1 MSDHAKLS
9 PSKRSRW
16 ALCPGSI
23 REEAKYPDT
32 GSGPAAADGTHSH
45 TLLEYC
51 IQLDRFIDPMT
62 QIGAKFEDHEGEFVV
77 HQDRAERVKV
87 AVDYIMHY
95 SAFGILPVVSE
106 SKVDPAFLLGRS
118 DLSGTVD
125 VQILAG
131 NTLELIDYKDG
142 MGVVTAE
149 GNMQLEQYAY
159 GVLAG
164 YKLPVNGAYPFE
176 YVKMT
181 IIQPKLAMKG
191 MKPITSHTVTVRSL
205 LDNMG
210 TIITQA
216 AATDAPDAP
225 LVPGDSQC
233 KFCRAKGSCNALA
246 SNVMKEV
253 GIMFQPVVTQT
264 LDVAQQSAD
273 KDPSTMDDA
282 QIRQIMEAAPL
293 MRQLL
298 EGVEKEAQRRLEMG
312 QVIPGLKLVNG
323 RGSRAWALPE
333 TEMAEKLIK
342 MGIPKS
348 AVYET
353 KLVTPAKAEK
363 LTWEKKDGTKV
374 ALTERQLK
382 RMEQEYVVKL
392 AGKLTVAPESDGRPA
407 VITNAAP
414 LFSAVDE
421 GRIAGDLTTRIEYTV
436 TNGVVQ
442 IQSVEQTETLPSWLS

>member
-45 TLLEYC
+45 TLLEHC
-51 IQLDRFIDPMT
+51 IKNGLSDPMDQVGET
-62 QIGAKFEDHEGEFVV
+62 FTDHEGTFKVDA
-77 HQDRAERVKV
+77 DRAARVKT
-87 AVDYIMHY
+87 AIEYIREESVGGM
-95 SAFGILPVVSE
+95 FKVISE
-106 SKVDPAFLLGRS
+106 QRVDPEFLLGRK

-125 VQILAG
+125 CQIIG
-131 NTLELIDYKDG
+131 GDILELIDYKDG
-142 MGVVTAE
+142 MGIVAAE

-164 YKLPVNGAYPFE
+164 YKLPVNGDYPFKT
-176 YVKMT
+176 VRMT
-181 IIQPKLAMKG
+181 IIQPKLALRG
-191 MKPITSHTVTVRSL
+191 MPAITSHDVSVRSL

-216 AATDAPDAP
+216 AATDKPDAP
-225 LVPGDSQC
+225 LVPGESQC

-282 QIRQIMEAAPL
+282 QIAQIMEAAPL

-298 EGVEKEAQRRLEMG
+298 EGVEKEALRRLEAG

-333 TEMAEKLIK
+333 DDMAEKLVK

-414 LFSAVDE
+414 LFSAVE
-421 GRIAGDLTTRIEYTV
+421 AAPAAE
-436 TNGVVQ
+436 
-442 IQSVEQTETLPSWLS
+442 SLPSWLS

>member
-23 REEAKYPDT
+23 REEAKYPDP

-45 TLLEYC
+45 TLLEHC
-51 IQLDRFIDPMT
+51 INMGKPAHSC
-62 QIGAKFEDHEGEFVV
+62 IGASMNDHEGPFIVDT
-77 HQDRAERVKV
+77 DRASRVQV
-87 AVDYIMHY
+87 ALDYIY
-95 SAFGILPVVSE
+95 SRFSSEWERDHVKGCKLISE
-106 SKVDPAFLLGRS
+106 SKVDPEHLLGRD

-125 VQILAG
+125 VQIIG
-131 NTLELIDYKDG
+131 SDTLELIDYKDG
-142 MGVVTAE
+142 MGIVTAE
-149 GNMQLEQYAY
+149 GNLQLEQYAY

-164 YKLPVNGAYPFE
+164 YKLPVNAEYPF
-176 YVKMT
+176 KTIRMT
-181 IIQPKLAMKG
+181 IVQPKLALRG
-191 MKPITSHTVTVRSL
+191 MPAITSHDVSVRDL
-205 LDNMG
+205 LSRMG
-210 TIITQA
+210 IIVTQA

-225 LVPGDSQC
+225 LVPGESQC
-233 KFCRAKGSCNALA
+233 KFCRAKGSCSALA

-253 GIMFQPVVTQT
+253 GIMFQPVVSQT

-298 EGVEKEAQRRLEMG
+298 EGVEKEALRRLEAG
-312 QVIPGLKLVNG
+312 QTIPGLKLVNG

-333 TEMAEKLIK
+333 DKMAEKLVK

-363 LTWEKKDGTKV
+363 LTWEKRDGSKV
-374 ALTERQLK
+374 TLTERQLK
-382 RMEQEYVVKL
+382 TMETEYVVKM
-392 AGKLTVAPESDGRPA
+392 AGKLSVAPESDGRPA
-407 VITNAAP
+407 VVLNAAP
-414 LFSAVDE
+414 LFSAVE
-421 GRIAGDLTTRIEYTV
+421 
-436 TNGVVQ
+436 
-442 IQSVEQTETLPSWLS
+442 SLPSWLS

>member
-45 TLLEYC
+45 TLLEHC
-51 IQLDRFIDPMT
+51 IKNGLSDPMDQVGET
-62 QIGAKFEDHEGEFVV
+62 FADHEGEFKVDA
-77 HQDRAERVKV
+77 DRAARVKV
-87 AVDYIMHY
+87 AIEYIRERSMNGM
-95 SAFGILPVVSE
+95 FKVISE
-106 SKVDPAFLLGRS
+106 QRVDPQHLLGRD

-125 VQILAG
+125 CQIIG
-131 NTLELIDYKDG
+131 PDWIEIIDYKDG
-142 MGVVTAE
+142 MGVVSAE

-164 YKLPVNGAYPFE
+164 YKLPINVEYPC
-176 YVKMT
+176 KTIRMT
-181 IIQPKLAMKG
+181 IIQPKLALKG
-191 MKPITSHTVTVRSL
+191 MKAITSADRDVRDML
-205 LDNMG
+205 TNMG
-210 TIITQA
+210 TIILQA
-216 AATDAPDAP
+216 AATDKPDAP
-225 LVPGDSQC
+225 LVPGESQC
-233 KFCRAKGSCNALA
+233 KFCRAKGSCAALA

-273 KDPSTMDDA
+273 KDPAQMDDQ

-298 EGVEKEAQRRLEMG
+298 EAVEKEALRRLEAG
-312 QVIPGLKLVNG
+312 TPIPGLKLVHG
-323 RGSRAWALPE
+323 RGSRAWALSE
-333 TEMAEKLIK
+333 DEMAEKLVK
-342 MGIPKS
+342 MGIPKT
-348 AVYET
+348 AIYET

-363 LTWEKKDGTKV
+363 LTWEKRDGTKV
-374 ALTERQLK
+374 SLTDRQLK
-382 RMEQEYVVKL
+382 RMDQEYVTKL
-392 AGKLTVAPESDGRPA
+392 AGKLTVVPESDSRPA

-414 LFSAVDE
+414 LFSAVE
-421 GRIAGDLTTRIEYTV
+421 AAPAAE
-436 TNGVVQ
+436 
-442 IQSVEQTETLPSWLS
+442 SLPSWLS

>member
-45 TLLEYC
+45 TLLEHC
-51 IQLDRFIDPMT
+51 IKNGLSDPMDQVGET
-62 QIGAKFEDHEGEFVV
+62 FTDHEGTFKVDA
-77 HQDRAERVKV
+77 DRAARVKS
-87 AVDYIMHY
+87 AIEYIRERSMNGLF
-95 SAFGILPVVSE
+95 SVISE
-106 SKVDPAFLLGRS
+106 QKVDPEFLLGRK

-125 VQILAG
+125 CQIIG
-131 NTLELIDYKDG
+131 PDFLELIDYKDG

-164 YKLPVNGAYPFE
+164 YKLPVNGAFPFSR
-176 YVKMT
+176 VIMT
-181 IIQPKLAMKG
+181 IVQPKLALKG
-191 MKPITSHTVTVRSL
+191 MKPITSHEVTVKSL
-205 LDNMG
+205 MDNIG
-210 TIITQA
+210 TIVLQA
-216 AATDAPDAP
+216 AATDKPDAP
-225 LVPGDSQC
+225 LVPGESQC
-233 KFCRAKGSCNALA
+233 KFCRAKGSCAALA
-246 SNVMKEV
+246 GNVMKEV
-253 GIMFQPVVTQT
+253 GIMFQPVVTET

-273 KDPSTMDDA
+273 KDPAQMDNA

-298 EGVEKEAQRRLEMG
+298 EAVEKEAMRRMESG
-312 QVIPGLKLVNG
+312 ISIPGLKLVHG

-333 TEMAEKLIK
+333 EEMAEKLIK

-363 LTWEKKDGTKV
+363 LTWEKRDGTKV
-374 ALTERQLK
+374 SLTERQLK
-382 RMEQEYVVKL
+382 RMDQEYVSKL
-392 AGKLTVAPESDGRPA
+392 AGKLTVAPESDGRQA
-407 VITNAAP
+407 VIMNAAP
-414 LFSAVDE
+414 MFSAVE
-421 GRIAGDLTTRIEYTV
+421 AAPAAE
-436 TNGVVQ
+436 
-442 IQSVEQTETLPSWLS
+442 SLPSWLS

>member
-1 MSDHAKLS
+1 VSDHAKLS

-45 TLLEYC
+45 TLLEHC
-51 IQLDRFIDPMT
+51 IKNGLSDPMDQVGET
-62 QIGAKFEDHEGEFVV
+62 FTDHEGTFKVDA
-77 HQDRAERVKV
+77 DRAARVKT
-87 AVDYIMHY
+87 AIEYIREESVGGM
-95 SAFGILPVVSE
+95 FKVISE
-106 SKVDPAFLLGRS
+106 QRVDPEFLLGRK

-125 VQILAG
+125 CQIIG
-131 NTLELIDYKDG
+131 GDILELIDYKDG
-142 MGVVTAE
+142 MGIVSAE

-164 YKLPVNGAYPFE
+164 FKLPINGDYPFKT
-176 YVKMT
+176 VRMT
-181 IIQPKLAMKG
+181 IIQPKLALRG
-191 MKPITSHTVTVRSL
+191 MPAITSHEVSVRDL
-205 LDNMG
+205 MANMG
-210 TIITQA
+210 TIISQA
-216 AATDAPDAP
+216 AATDKPDAP
-225 LVPGDSQC
+225 LVPGESQC

-282 QIRQIMEAAPL
+282 QIAQIMEAAPL

-298 EGVEKEAQRRLEMG
+298 EGVEKEALRRLEMG

-333 TEMAEKLIK
+333 DDMAEKLVK
-342 MGIPKS
+342 MGIPKG
-348 AVYET
+348 AIYET

-374 ALTERQLK
+374 ALTDRQLK

-414 LFSAVDE
+414 LFSAVE
-421 GRIAGDLTTRIEYTV
+421 AAPAAE
-436 TNGVVQ
+436 
-442 IQSVEQTETLPSWLS
+442 SLPSWLS

>member
-45 TLLEYC
+45 TLLEQC
-51 IQLDRFIDPMT
+51 IKQFVDPLSMVGQLMT
-62 QIGAKFEDHEGEFVV
+62 DHEGSFHVDK
-77 HQDRAERVKV
+77 DRAERVKV
-87 AVDYIMHY
+87 AFDYVHKIENLGHR
-95 SAFGILPVVSE
+95 VVSE
-106 SKVDPAFLLGRS
+106 TKVDPEFLLGRK

-125 VQILAG
+125 LQIIG
-131 NTLELIDYKDG
+131 GDTLELIDYKDG
-142 MGVVTAE
+142 MGIVSAE
-149 GNMQLEQYAY
+149 GNLQLEQYAY

-164 YKLPVNGAYPFE
+164 YKLPVNGAYPFD

-181 IIQPKLAMKG
+181 IIQPKLALRG
-191 MKPITSHTVTVRSL
+191 MPAITSHTVTVKSL
-205 LDNMG
+205 IDDAG
-210 TIITQA
+210 TIIVQA
-216 AATDAPDAP
+216 AATDKPDAP
-225 LVPGDSQC
+225 LVPGESQC
-233 KFCRAKGSCNALA
+233 KFCRAKGSCAALA

-282 QIRQIMEAAPL
+282 QIAQIMEAAPL

-298 EGVEKEAQRRLEMG
+298 EGVEAEALRRLQAG
-312 QVIPGLKLVNG
+312 QSIPGIKLVNG

-333 TEMAEKLIK
+333 DDMAEKLVK

-348 AVYET
+348 AVFET

-414 LFSAVDE
+414 LFSAVE
-421 GRIAGDLTTRIEYTV
+421 AAPAAE
-436 TNGVVQ
+436 
-442 IQSVEQTETLPSWLS
+442 SLPSWLS

>member
-45 TLLEYC
+45 TLLEHC
-51 IQLDRFIDPMT
+51 IKNGLSDPMDQVGET
-62 QIGAKFEDHEGEFVV
+62 FTDHEGEFKVDA
-77 HQDRAERVKV
+77 DRAARVKS
-87 AVDYIMHY
+87 AIEYIRERSM
-95 SAFGILPVVSE
+95 GGLLPVISE
-106 SKVDPAFLLGRS
+106 QRVDPAFLLGRD

-125 VQILAG
+125 CQILG
-131 NTLELIDYKDG
+131 GDTLELIDYKDG
-142 MGVVTAE
+142 MGIVTAE
-149 GNMQLEQYAY
+149 GNLQLEQYAY
-159 GVLAG
+159 GVLARLR
-164 YKLPVNGAYPFE
+164 LPVNGNYPFST
-176 YVKMT
+176 VRMT

-191 MKPITSHTVTVRSL
+191 MKPITSHEVSVRDL
-205 LDNMG
+205 MANMG

-233 KFCRAKGSCNALA
+233 KFCRAKGSCSALA
-246 SNVMKEV
+246 NNVMKEV
-253 GIMFQPVVTQT
+253 GVMFQPVVTET

-298 EGVEKEAQRRLEMG
+298 EAVEKEALRRLESG
-312 QVIPGLKLVNG
+312 GSIPGLKLVNG

-333 TEMAEKLIK
+333 EQMAEKLVK

-374 ALTERQLK
+374 TLTERQLK
-382 RMEQEYVVKL
+382 RMDQEYVSKL
-392 AGKLTVAPESDGRPA
+392 AGKLTVVPESDGRPA
-407 VITNAAP
+407 VIMNAAP
-414 LFSAVDE
+414 LFSAVE
-421 GRIAGDLTTRIEYTV
+421 AAPAAE
-436 TNGVVQ
+436 
-442 IQSVEQTETLPSWLS
+442 SLPSWLS

>member
-23 REEAKYPDT
+23 REEAKYPDE
-32 GSGPAAADGTHSH
+32 GGGPAAIDGTHSH
-45 TLLEYC
+45 MLLEVCLKENDKASFY
-51 IQLDRFIDPMT
+51 
-62 QIGAKFEDHEGEFVV
+62 IGAEMEDHEGKFVV
-77 HQDRAERVKV
+77 DADRAARVQS
-87 AVDYIMHY
+87 ALDYIDQRVAEHN
-95 SAFGILPVVSE
+95 GLCEVISE
-106 SKVDPAFLLGRS
+106 TRVDPEHLLGRK

-125 VQILAG
+125 VQIIGG

-142 MGVVTAE
+142 MGIVSAE
-149 GNMQLEQYAY
+149 GNLQLEQYAY

-164 YKLPVNGAYPFE
+164 YKLPVNGDYPFE
-176 YVKMT
+176 TVRMT
-181 IIQPKLAMKG
+181 IIQPKLALKG
-191 MKPITSHTVTVRSL
+191 MKPITSHDVSVRSL
-205 LDNMG
+205 LDSMG

-216 AATDAPDAP
+216 AATDQPDAP
-225 LVPGDSQC
+225 LVPGESQC
-233 KFCRAKGSCNALA
+233 KFCRAKGSCAALA
-246 SNVMKEV
+246 GNVMKEV

-298 EGVEKEAQRRLEMG
+298 EGVEKEALRRLESG
-312 QVIPGLKLVNG
+312 QTIPGLKLVNG

-333 TEMAEKLIK
+333 DDMAEKLVK

-348 AVYET
+348 AIYET

-363 LTWEKKDGTKV
+363 LTWEKRDGSKV
-374 ALTERQLK
+374 TLTDRQLK
-382 RMEQEYVVKL
+382 TMETEYVVKM
-392 AGKLTVAPESDGRPA
+392 AGKLTVVPESDGRPA
-407 VITNAAP
+407 VVKNAAP
-414 LFSAVDE
+414 LFGAV
-421 GRIAGDLTTRIEYTV
+421 
-436 TNGVVQ
+436 
-442 IQSVEQTETLPSWLS
+442 ETPAELPAWLL

>member
-1 MSDHAKLS
+1 MSAHAMLS

-45 TLLEYC
+45 TLLEHC
-51 IQLDRFIDPMT
+51 IKNGLSDPMD
-62 QIGAKFEDHEGEFVV
+62 QVGEVFNDHDGTFVV
-77 HQDRAERVKV
+77 DADRAARVKT
-87 AVDYIMHY
+87 AIDYIREQSLGGM
-95 SAFGILPVVSE
+95 LTVVSE
-106 SKVDPAFLLGRS
+106 EHVDPEHLLGRK

-125 VQILAG
+125 CQILG
-131 NTLELIDYKDG
+131 PDTLELIDYKDG
-142 MGVVTAE
+142 MGVVSAE
-149 GNMQLEQYAY
+149 GNLQLEQYAY

-164 YKLPVNGAYPFE
+164 LRLPVNGNYPFST
-176 YVKMT
+176 VRMT

-191 MKPITSHTVTVRSL
+191 MRPITSHTVTVRSL

-225 LVPGDSQC
+225 LVPGESQC

-282 QIRQIMEAAPL
+282 QIAQIMEAAPL

-333 TEMAEKLIK
+333 EDMAEKLVK

-348 AVYET
+348 AIYET

-363 LTWEKKDGTKV
+363 LTWEKKGEKV
-374 ALTERQLK
+374 TLTDRQLK

-392 AGKLTVAPESDGRPA
+392 AGKLTVVPESDGRPA

-414 LFSAVDE
+414 LFSAVE
-421 GRIAGDLTTRIEYTV
+421 AAPAAE
-436 TNGVVQ
+436 
-442 IQSVEQTETLPSWLS
+442 SLPSWLS

>member
-1 MSDHAKLS
+1 MSARAQLS

-23 REEAKYPDT
+23 REEAKYPEQE
-32 GSGPAAADGTHSH
+32 SGPAAVDGTHSH
-45 TLLEYC
+45 TLLEKC
-51 IQLDRFIDPMT
+51 IKEGRPANSFVGENLF
-62 QIGAKFEDHEGEFVV
+62 DHDGQFKVDA
-77 HQDRAERVKV
+77 DRAARVQI
-87 AVDYIMHY
+87 ALDYIAER
-95 SAFGILPVVSE
+95 SIGGVLPVVSE
-106 SKVDPAFLLGRS
+106 TRVDPAHLLGRD

-125 VQILAG
+125 VQIIG
-131 NTLELIDYKDG
+131 GDTLELIDYKDG
-142 MGVVTAE
+142 MGIVSAE

-176 YVKMT
+176 YVRMT

-216 AATDAPDAP
+216 AATDKPDAP
-225 LVPGDSQC
+225 LVPGESQC
-233 KFCRAKGSCNALA
+233 KFCRAKGSCSALA

-253 GIMFQPVVTQT
+253 GIMFQPIVNQT

-282 QIRQIMEAAPL
+282 QITQIMEAAPL

-298 EGVEKEAQRRLEMG
+298 EGVEKEALRRLEAG
-312 QVIPGLKLVNG
+312 QTIAGLKLVNG
-323 RGSRAWALPE
+323 RGSRVWALPE
-333 TEMAEKLIK
+333 DQIAEKLVK

-348 AVYET
+348 AIYET

-363 LTWEKKDGTKV
+363 LTWEKKGEKV
-374 ALTERQLK
+374 TLSDRQLS
-382 RMEQEYVVKL
+382 RMEQEYVTKL
-392 AGKLTVAPESDGRPA
+392 AGKLTVVPESDSRPA

-414 LFSAVDE
+414 MFSAV
-421 GRIAGDLTTRIEYTV
+421 
-436 TNGVVQ
+436 
-442 IQSVEQTETLPSWLS
+442 ETPAEIPSWLL

>member
-1 MSDHAKLS
+1 VSDHAKLS

-45 TLLEYC
+45 TLLEHC
-51 IQLDRFIDPMT
+51 IKQFVDPLSMVGQLMT
-62 QIGAKFEDHEGEFVV
+62 DHEGSFHVDK
-77 HQDRAERVKV
+77 DRAERVKV
-87 AVDYIMHY
+87 AFDYVHKIENL
-95 SAFGILPVVSE
+95 GLRVISE
-106 SKVDPAFLLGRS
+106 TRVDPEFLLGRK

-125 VQILAG
+125 LQIIGAD
-131 NTLELIDYKDG
+131 TLELIDYKDG
-142 MGVVTAE
+142 MGIVSAE

-164 YKLPVNGAYPFE
+164 YKLPVNGAYPIE

-181 IIQPKLAMKG
+181 IIQPKLALRG
-191 MKPITSHTVTVRSL
+191 MPAITSHTVTVKSL

-216 AATDAPDAP
+216 AATDKPDAP
-225 LVPGDSQC
+225 LVPGESQC
-233 KFCRAKGSCNALA
+233 KFCRAKGSCAALA
-246 SNVMKEV
+246 GNVMKEV
-253 GIMFQPVVTQT
+253 GIMFQPVVTET

-273 KDPSTMDDA
+273 KDPAQMDDA

-298 EGVEKEAQRRLEMG
+298 EAVEKEAMRRMESG
-312 QVIPGLKLVNG
+312 ISIPGLKLVNG

-333 TEMAEKLIK
+333 AEMAEKLVK
-342 MGIPKS
+342 MGIPKG
-348 AVYET
+348 AIYET

-374 ALTERQLK
+374 TLTERQLK
-382 RMEQEYVVKL
+382 RMEQEYVSKL
-392 AGKLTVAPESDGRPA
+392 AGKLTVVPESDGRPA
-407 VITNAAP
+407 VIMNAAP
-414 LFSAVDE
+414 LFSAVEAEAIKFTLDQPAAE
-421 GRIAGDLTTRIEYTV
+421 
-436 TNGVVQ
+436 
-442 IQSVEQTETLPSWLS
+442 SLPSWLS

>member
-1 MSDHAKLS
+1 MLS

-23 REEAKYPDT
+23 REEAKYPDE
-32 GSGPAAADGTHSH
+32 GSGPAAIDGTHSH
-45 TLLEYC
+45 TLLEHC
-51 IQLDRFIDPMT
+51 IKNGLSDPMDQVGET
-62 QIGAKFEDHEGEFVV
+62 FTDHDGTFVV
-77 HQDRAERVKV
+77 DADRAARVKM
-87 AVDYIMHY
+87 AIEYIREHSLGGM
-95 SAFGILPVVSE
+95 LTVVSE
-106 SKVDPAFLLGRS
+106 EKVDPEHLLGRK

-125 VQILAG
+125 CQILG
-131 NTLELIDYKDG
+131 PDWLELIDYKDG
-142 MGVVTAE
+142 MGIVTAE

-164 YKLPVNGAYPFE
+164 CKLPVNGVYPFE

-181 IIQPKLAMKG
+181 IIQPKLALKG

-225 LVPGDSQC
+225 LVPGESQC
-233 KFCRAKGSCNALA
+233 KFCRAKGSCSALA

-298 EGVEKEAQRRLEMG
+298 EGVEKEAQRRLESG
-312 QVIPGLKLVNG
+312 QVIPGLKLVHG

-333 TEMAEKLIK
+333 AEMAEKLIK
-342 MGIPKS
+342 MGIPKT
-348 AVYET
+348 AIYET

-363 LTWEKKDGTKV
+363 LTWEKRDGTKV
-374 ALTERQLK
+374 ALTDRQLQ
-382 RMEQEYVVKL
+382 RMEQEYVTKL
-392 AGKLTVAPESDGRPA
+392 AGKLTVAPESDSRPA

-414 LFSAVDE
+414 LFSAVE
-421 GRIAGDLTTRIEYTV
+421 APASE
-436 TNGVVQ
+436 
-442 IQSVEQTETLPSWLS
+442 SLPSWLS